1 MKYLISFFICLCH
14 FSIFSEEKLNNELI
28 KKFIL
33 QNPEIIIESLQKYE
47 QSLEKENVKKVKE
60 LISSNI
66 DEIKKNN
73 INFFSGNIK
82 SQNIIYEFFDYNCG
96 YCKRAHDEIKK
107 VIKNNDVKVIF
118 INSPILS
125 DDSLKLAKLSIV
137 IGEINNVYFNKFH
150 EFLLSSKK
158 SEKEIKQFIKK
169 LSLDYEKLIIESESK
184 FVAGIIN
191 KNLEW
196 AKLFKI
202 RGTPA
207 FIVKGELINGF
218 VGSSILESLLFD

>member
-1 MKYLISFFICLCH
+1 MNLI
-14 FSIFSEEKLNNELI
+14 KLN
-28 KKFIL
+28 
-33 QNPEIIIESLQKYE
+33 IIGLSYSQFKEGAYALF
-47 QSLEKENVKKVKE
+47 LEEDNG
-60 LISSNI
+60 L
-66 DEIKKNN
+66 
-73 INFFSGNIK
+73 
-82 SQNIIYEFFDYNCG
+82 
-96 YCKRAHDEIKK
+96 R
-107 VIKNNDVKVIF
+107 
-118 INSPILS
+118 
-125 DDSLKLAKLSIV
+125 KLSIV
-137 IGEINNVYFNKFH
+137 IGGINNVYFNKFH

-169 LSLDYEKLIIESESK
+169 LSLDYEKLTIESESK
-184 FVAGIIN
+184 SVAGIIN